1 MHRRSRVPSS
11 LIALILTA
19 LALTLTTTPA
29 AARER
34 WSVEKAAAWDREQPW
49 LVGCN
54 YIPRTAINQL
64 EMWQADS
71 FDLPT
76 IDQELGWAQGL
87 GFNSI
92 RVFLHHLL
100 WQQDRDGLLRRMGQ
114 FLDVAAR
121 HKIGV
126 VFVPLDSVWDPFPV
140 PGKQRAPRPH
150 VHNSG
155 WVQSPG
161 AEILGDAGRHD
172 ELEGYIKGVV
182 GHFRD
187 DKRIHAWD
195 LINEPDNMNRS
206 SYGRSEPEDKP
217 ELALVLTRKVF
228 AWARAVDPAQPL
240 TSGVWQGDWSDPDK
254 LSPMARFQLE
264 ESDIISFHSYDPPAN
279 LRSRVASL
287 RRYGRPLLCTEYM
300 ARPQGSTFEAV
311 LPILK
316 EQKIGAYNW
325 GFVAGKTQTQ
335 YPWDSWKESYSGEPP
350 VWFHEIF
357 RPDGTPYNPEEVDL
371 IKTLTGAR

>member
-1 MHRRSRVPSS
+1 MHRRSQILAL
-11 LIALILTA
+11 LIALILPAVATA
-19 LALTLTTTPA
+19 PA

-34 WSVEKAAAWDREQPW
+34 WSAEKADAWERGHPW

-64 EMWQADS
+64 EMWQADT

-76 IDQELGWAQGL
+76 IDQELGWAHGL
-87 GFNSI
+87 GFNSV

-100 WQQDRDGLLRRMGQ
+100 WQQDREGLLRRMGQ

-121 HKIGV
+121 HEIGV
-126 VFVPLDSVWDPFPV
+126 VFVPLDSVWDPFPA
-140 PGKQRAPRPH
+140 PGKQRDPRPH

-161 AEILGDAGRHD
+161 AEILKDPRRHD

-187 DKRIHAWD
+187 DRRVHAWD
-195 LINEPDNMNRS
+195 VINEPDNTNGS
-206 SYGRSEPEDKP
+206 SYGRSEPADKP
-217 ELALVLTRKVF
+217 ELALGLTRKVF

-240 TSGVWQGDWSDPDK
+240 TSGVWQGDWADPEK

-264 ESDIISFHSYDPPAN
+264 ESDIISFHSYDPPAK
-279 LRSRVASL
+279 LKSRVAAL

-311 LPILK
+311 LPYLK

-335 YPWDSWKESYSGEPP
+335 YPWDSWKETYTGEPT

-357 RPDGTPYNPEEVDL
+357 RKDGTPYDPKEVDL
-371 IKTLTGAR
+371 IKALTGAK